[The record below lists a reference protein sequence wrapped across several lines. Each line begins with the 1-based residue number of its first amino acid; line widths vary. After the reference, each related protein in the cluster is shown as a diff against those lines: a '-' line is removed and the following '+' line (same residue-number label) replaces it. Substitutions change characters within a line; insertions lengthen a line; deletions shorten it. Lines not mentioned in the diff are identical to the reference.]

1 MIAIMSDSLAAQLAL
16 IDRART
22 VLRAEPR
29 VLAAW
34 LAGSHARGEADAYSD
49 VDVHCLVADE
59 DAGWF
64 AEHWTEL
71 ADQLLVAEMRHE
83 LRGLIGG
90 VCVSGDW
97 LHLDLFFYPRSA
109 FDPAAL
115 AECEPLFDRT
125 GTLAAGAPAGSRPPE
140 LTPRSFES
148 FFYIMGQLAVTLGRG
163 EHLVA
168 LAGVTTIRDDFL
180 LPLMLA
186 ETGTARRGGAKRL
199 NPYLTA
205 EQRAFLESV
214 PAAAADRESIL
225 SAIAPMA
232 AEYVRRG
239 RAYAAAHDLAWPE
252 RFEASTADHLRRHL
266 GLDLCVSSARPA

>member
-1 MIAIMSDSLAAQLAL
+1 MIAVVSDSVTAQLAL
-16 IDRART
+16 IDRARS

-49 VDVHCLVADE
+49 VDIHCLIADE

-64 AEHWTEL
+64 TEHWQEI
-71 ADQLLVAEMRHE
+71 AGAIMPAEMQHG
-83 LRGLIGG
+83 LAGLIGG

-97 LHLDLFFYPRSA
+97 LHLDLFFYPRSS
-109 FDPAAL
+109 FDPATIEKCA
-115 AECEPLFDRT
+115 PLFDRT
-125 GTLAAGAPAGSRPPE
+125 GAFDATRPTRPKPPE
-140 LTPRSFES
+140 ISTRTFES
-148 FFYIMGQLAVTLGRG
+148 FLYIMGQLVVTLGRG

-168 LAGVTTIRDDFL
+168 LSGVTAIRDAFL
-180 LPLMLA
+180 VPLFLA
-186 ETGTARRGGAKRL
+186 ESGSARRGGAKRL

-225 SAIAPMA
+225 AAIAPMA
-232 AEYVRRG
+232 AEYLRRA
-239 RAYAAAHDLAWPE
+239 RAYAATHGIEWPG
-252 RFEASTADHLRRHL
+252 RFEASTVAHLRHHL
-266 GLDLCVSSARPA
+266 GLEIMHGTVG